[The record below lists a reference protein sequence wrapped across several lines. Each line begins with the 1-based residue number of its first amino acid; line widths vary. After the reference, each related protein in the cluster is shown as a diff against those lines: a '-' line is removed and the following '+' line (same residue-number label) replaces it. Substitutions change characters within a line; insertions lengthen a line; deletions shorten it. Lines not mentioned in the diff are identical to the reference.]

1 MIKYFFANK
10 TYALLFVFSKRKV
23 SKARVR
29 TSRYKGSKVAM
40 IGGVIKQQ
48 TACQDLDLTLTL
60 HDGSLD
66 VDLIR

>member
-1 MIKYFFANK
+1 MLNVLHVMIKYFFANK
-10 TYALLFVFSKRKV
+10 TYALLFVLSQRKV

-48 TACQDLDLTLTL
+48 TACQYLDLTLTYL
-60 HDGSLD
+60 A
-66 VDLIR
+66 